1 MTAQLT
7 FHGAAECVTGSC
19 MLLEAEGRRILIDCG
34 MFQGPKTLKALNY
47 QPFPFSADS
56 LDAVLLTH
64 AHIDH
69 SGLLPKLVK
78 AGYRGPIFTTRSTR
92 DLCEVMLADSAGIQE
107 SEVRRL
113 NRRNAQRGLR
123 PVEPIYT
130 TQDVDPTLRLFERVK
145 FEEPRPIVEGVRA
158 TWWPAGH
165 LLGAASI
172 QVQIGEAADGLNLL
186 FSGDLGSGRQPF
198 LPSPDGPVGVD
209 HVILESTYGDRER
222 IDLEL
227 DARRHALADE
237 LRHARA
243 AGGPLLLPTF
253 AVGRAQELI
262 LDLLA
267 VMEAEPDLAADIFLD
282 SPLAIEA
289 TEVFLRRGWN
299 PDSGDNP
306 FEPLRHATRL
316 HHLMRPDE
324 SDRLERLTGWH
335 IILAGSG
342 MCDAGRIRRHLKRL
356 LWRRE
361 MTVLMTG
368 FQAAGTLGRML
379 VEGRSFVRIQG
390 EDFRVGA
397 RIRNLDCY
405 SGHGDATDLV
415 EWLKA
420 RGPVGG
426 SVLLDH
432 GEPSALATLAGRL
445 TEAGYRPVTAL
456 LDQTYLLTRTAATP
470 LPRTGARLERGQATR
485 PDWHN
490 DRAAFLV
497 TLNET
502 LQRLPSDAERARLV
516 GRLSEALESDR

>member
-1 MTAQLT
+1 M
-7 FHGAAECVTGSC
+7 
-19 MLLEAEGRRILIDCG
+19 
-34 MFQGPKTLKALNY
+34 
-47 QPFPFSADS
+47 
-56 LDAVLLTH
+56 
-64 AHIDH
+64 
-69 SGLLPKLVK
+69 
-78 AGYRGPIFTTRSTR
+78 
-92 DLCEVMLADSAGIQE
+92 
-107 SEVRRL
+107 
-113 NRRNAQRGLR
+113 
-123 PVEPIYT
+123 
-130 TQDVDPTLRLFERVK
+130 
-145 FEEPRPIVEGVRA
+145 
-158 TWWPAGH
+158 
-165 LLGAASI
+165 
-172 QVQIGEAADGLNLL
+172 

-198 LPSPDGPVGVD
+198 LPHPAGPVGVD

-227 DARRHALADE
+227 EARRHALAGE
-237 LRHARA
+237 LRQARA

-289 TEVFLRRGWN
+289 TEVFLQRGWN

-306 FEPLRHATRL
+306 FEPLRRATRL
-316 HHLMRPDE
+316 HHLKRPDE

-361 MTVLMTG
+361 VTVLMTG

-379 VEGRSFVRIQG
+379 VEGRSAVRIQG

-415 EWLKA
+415 HWLTD

-432 GEPSALATLAGRL
+432 GEPSALAALSGRL

-456 LDQTYLLTRTAATP
+456 LDQTYILTRTSAEP
-470 LPRTGARLERGQATR
+470 LPRTGARLEPGQATR

-497 TLNET
+497 ALNER
-502 LQRLPSDAERARLV
+502 LQGLPSDAARARLV
-516 GRLSEALESDR
+516 GRLADAMESDL

>member
-19 MLLEAEGRRILIDCG
+19 MLLETAGKRLLIDCG

-47 QPFPFSADS
+47 EPFPFDATSI
-56 LDAVLLTH
+56 DAVLLTH

-69 SGLLPKLVK
+69 SGLLPKLVR
-78 AGYRGPIFTTRSTR
+78 AGYRGPIFATRATR

-107 SEVRRL
+107 SEVRHL

-130 TQDVDPTLRLFERVK
+130 SGDVDPTLRLFERVR
-145 FEEPRPIVEGVRA
+145 FGEAVPLGNALQA

-172 QVQIGEAADGLNLL
+172 QIEAGAGDDRLNLL
-186 FSGDLGSGRQPF
+186 FSGDIGSGRQPF
-198 LPSPDGPVGVD
+198 LPHPDGPAGVD

-227 DARRHALADE
+227 AARRQALAVE
-237 LRHARA
+237 LRAARA

-267 VMEAEPDLAADIFLD
+267 IMDAEPDLACDVFLD

-289 TEVFLRRGWN
+289 TDVFLRRGWN
-299 PDSGDNP
+299 PDASENP

-316 HHLMRPDE
+316 HHLMRPQE
-324 SDRLERLTGWH
+324 SDRLERLSGWH
-335 IILAGSG
+335 VILAGSG

-356 LWRRE
+356 LWRKE
-361 MTVLMTG
+361 VTVLMTG
-368 FQAAGTLGRML
+368 FQAAGTLGRLL
-379 VEGRSFVRIQG
+379 VEGRAAVRIQG
-390 EDFRVGA
+390 EDIRVGA
-397 RIRNLDCY
+397 RVRNLDCY

-415 EWLKA
+415 AWLKG
-420 RGPVGG
+420 RTPVGG
-426 SVLLDH
+426 AVLLDH
-432 GEPSALATLAGRL
+432 GEPGAIAALAARLAGEGFRS
-445 TEAGYRPVTAL
+445 VTAE
-456 LDQTYLLTRTAATP
+456 LDQTWILTRTTAEAA
-470 LPRTGARLERGQATR
+470 PRRGARLAPGQATR

-490 DRAAFLV
+490 ERAAFLV
-497 TLNET
+497 ALNER
-502 LQRLPSDAERARLV
+502 LQALPGDAERARLLA
-516 GRLSEALESDR
+516 GLEAALER